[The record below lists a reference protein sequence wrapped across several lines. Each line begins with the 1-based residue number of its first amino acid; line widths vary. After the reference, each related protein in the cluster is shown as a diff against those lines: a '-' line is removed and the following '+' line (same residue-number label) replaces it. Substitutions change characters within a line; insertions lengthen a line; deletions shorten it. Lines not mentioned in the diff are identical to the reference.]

1 MECQGCIHRGGEEY
15 AWSIHGLHEVYMA
28 CQMCKHQGRGVCVE
42 YTWTTW
48 SIHGVPRMR
57 TSGGGDCTWSIHG
70 LHGVYTGCQGC
81 IHRGEGIIHGVYM
94 DYMEYTWHAKDAYI
108 GGEEYAMTSAPM
120 LRQAV
125 HWNPIRQC
133 LPWHTQLLHQAWT
146 LLAISCFRNGF
157 VFVFV
162 FQFVFVFVNG
172 SLNTSQCWHS
182 HGGPMQVL
190 KVVTSLFCLTV
201 CFCFSFVF
209 VFVLPFVF
217 VFVFV
222 LLFIFVLPLSLSLFF
237 SYLLSLSVL
246 LSYPLSLSL

>member
-1 MECQGCIHRGGEEY
+1 
-15 AWSIHGLHEVYMA
+15 
-28 CQMCKHQGRGVCVE
+28 
-42 YTWTTW
+42 
-48 SIHGVPRMR
+48 
-57 TSGGGDCTWSIHG
+57 
-70 LHGVYTGCQGC
+70 
-81 IHRGEGIIHGVYM
+81 
-94 DYMEYTWHAKDAYI
+94 
-108 GGEEYAMTSAPM
+108 MTSAPM

-125 HWNPIRQC
+125 HWTHIRQC

-162 FQFVFVFVNG
+162 FQFVFVNG